1 MASRIAKK
9 PDPQIK
15 KNVLRARESA
25 RKAKHAHASVVVSS
39 LVATLLAWAMFSNQD
54 TQALE
59 AARQASNNQ
68 AQTSITAPAESA
80 PASQTNAPQIADRT
94 ERQPI
99 FSITTR

>member
-1 MASRIAKK
+1 MASRITKK

-25 RKAKHAHASVVVSS
+25 RKAKHAHVSVVVSS

-54 TQALE
+54 AQALE
-59 AARQASNNQ
+59 AAQQASKAQTQ
-68 AQTSITAPAESA
+68 AQTSIAA
-80 PASQTNAPQIADRT
+80 PASQTNAPQITDRT
-94 ERQPI
+94 ERRPI